1 MRHGGQPKGAPGSV
15 GKSVQQKK
23 GWFTMGLLIPGKILP
38 RQILPGKMSTSCDS
52 GMICNEESHW
62 FPRIVCYFA
71 LENAEIPNEKIL
83 RGGWVIGKS
92 EGLSG
97 KIIKMMTGWFFLVL
111 SSIADYAP
119 LEKWWTAW
127 MSTVFVDVPG
137 SLDVTYSLL
146 MEAAIMWMLRPF
158 SGDFTKDVAVV
169 RDDHMMGWEKPS
181 QSFRWIETMSRWAVV
196 PGATDIS
203 WVPSW
208 IMCGS
213 F

>member
-97 KIIKMMTGWFFLVL
+97 KIIKMMTG
-111 SSIADYAP
+111 
-119 LEKWWTAW
+119 
-127 MSTVFVDVPG
+127 
-137 SLDVTYSLL
+137 
-146 MEAAIMWMLRPF
+146 
-158 SGDFTKDVAVV
+158 
-169 RDDHMMGWEKPS
+169 
-181 QSFRWIETMSRWAVV
+181 
-196 PGATDIS
+196 
-203 WVPSW
+203 
-208 IMCGS
+208 
-213 F
+213 

>member
-1 MRHGGQPKGAPGSV
+1 
-15 GKSVQQKK
+15 
-23 GWFTMGLLIPGKILP
+23 MGLLIPGKILP
-38 RQILPGKMSTSCDS
+38 RQILPGKMSTPCDS

-119 LEKWWTAW
+119 LEKWWTTAW

-158 SGDFTKDVAVV
+158 SRCGCRA
-169 RDDHMMGWEKPS
+169 GWSHDGMRKPS

-196 PGATDIS
+196 PGTTDIS

-208 IMCGS
+208 IMCGN

>member
-23 GWFTMGLLIPGKILP
+23 GWFTMGLLRPGKILP

-97 KIIKMMTGWFFLVL
+97 KIIKMMTGWSSFWSYPALRIMHLLKNDEQLGCPLFLLMFRAHWMKHIRFSWRLQSCGCYGPFLVTLPKMWL
-111 SSIADYAP
+111 SCGMITCWD
-119 LEKWWTAW
+119 EK
-127 MSTVFVDVPG
+127 TVAEF
-137 SLDVTYSLL
+137 
-146 MEAAIMWMLRPF
+146 
-158 SGDFTKDVAVV
+158 
-169 RDDHMMGWEKPS
+169 
-181 QSFRWIETMSRWAVV
+181 
-196 PGATDIS
+196 
-203 WVPSW
+203 
-208 IMCGS
+208 
-213 F
+213 